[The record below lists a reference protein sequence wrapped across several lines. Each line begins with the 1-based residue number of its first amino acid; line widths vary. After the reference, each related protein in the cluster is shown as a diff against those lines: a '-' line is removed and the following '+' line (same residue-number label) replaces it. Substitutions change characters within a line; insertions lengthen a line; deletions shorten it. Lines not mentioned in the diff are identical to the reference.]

1 MDNEK
6 FQQLVLQQFDKVFGK
21 LETMETRMDS
31 LEKGQELLQQDV
43 HGLHQGVQSLQQD
56 VQELQQDVQG
66 LQQDVQ
72 ELQQGQLRI
81 ESRMENEIIEK
92 IRALFDDRSVQMDY
106 FASIRNSLARI
117 EDRVEF
123 LARQN
128 IEHLDKMREHDREI
142 RLLRSERGRER

>member
-21 LETMETRMDS
+21 LETMETRMES
-31 LEKGQELLQQDV
+31 LEKGQK
-43 HGLHQGVQSLQQD
+43 S
-56 VQELQQDVQG
+56 LQQDVQG

-72 ELQQGQLRI
+72 GLQQDVQGLQQGQLRI
-81 ESRMENEIIEK
+81 ESRMENEVIEK
-92 IRALFDDRSVQMDY
+92 IRVLFDDRSVQMDY
-106 FASIRNSLARI
+106 LASIGNSLARI

-128 IEHLDKMREHDREI
+128 IEHFRK
-142 RLLRSERGRER
+142 

>member
-31 LEKGQELLQQDV
+31 LEKGQK
-43 HGLHQGVQSLQQD
+43 S
-56 VQELQQDVQG
+56 LQQDVQG
-66 LQQDVQ
+66 LHQDVQ
-72 ELQQGQLRI
+72 GLQQVVQGLQQGQLRV
-81 ESRMENEIIEK
+81 ESRIENEVIEK
-92 IRALFDDRSVQMDY
+92 IRALFDERSVQMDY

-128 IEHLDKMREHDREI
+128 IEHLEKMREHDREI